1 MRRHLV
7 ARAAPALLAAFLL
20 PAGVL
25 AQTAPRSPAEPAT
38 AGPAAPGKAAVAGQ
52 KSERIMLQRVDRR
65 IADLRS
71 KLHIT
76 SAEEP
81 QWHQFADVMRANTR
95 RMAQKFVKREQE
107 FRSMSAVEN
116 MKSYAGIAEQHAK
129 NMELLVP
136 AFEDLYNSLSAEQ
149 KQTADRLWR
158 GYAERAHRKHKG

>member
-25 AQTAPRSPAEPAT
+25 AQTAPP
-38 AGPAAPGKAAVAGQ
+38 GPAAPGKAAAPEQ

-76 SAEEP
+76 AAEEP
-81 QWHQFADVMRANTR
+81 QWHQFANVMRANAR
-95 RMAQKFVKREQE
+95 RMDHVFIKREQE
-107 FRSMSAVEN
+107 FRSMDAVEN

-129 NMELLVP
+129 NMERLVP
-136 AFEDLYNSLSAEQ
+136 AFQDLYNSLSAGQ
-149 KQTADRLWR
+149 KRTADQLWR
-158 GYAERAHRKHKG
+158 SYAERAHRKHKG